1 MNTPASAVRPSL
13 LRRSRTAAVLVIC
26 LLAFLPQTARS
37 AAANPDFPLYPSIRD
52 NVRFWKDVYT
62 KHSLRTSVIH
72 DKNDLSIIYEVV
84 SLLDDRLP
92 GAKQYNKDL
101 LDRKKARYAAILK
114 KLSRSAPATSEERRI
129 AALFS
134 GRNPARRMALAA
146 ESIRT
151 QTGQKERFAEG
162 VVRSGAY
169 MAAIKQIF
177 RSYNLPEDLAYLPH
191 VESSFNTKAYS
202 KLGASGMWQFT
213 YSTGKNYLWIDQ
225 AVDQRGDPIA
235 AAHAAAKYLRNSYN
249 QLGTWPLS
257 LTSYNYGTAGM
268 KRALQ
273 EKGSYERIF
282 REYDKGHFKFASR
295 NFYSEFLAALESAK
309 EMERNP
315 SIRLDRPVPTRTV
328 TLKNKTGIHQICKR
342 FGVSSK
348 TLESINPALRPSVFS
363 GQQHIP
369 KGYVLH
375 LPAPAGKA
383 QPAIAASRTAAAGQ
397 AGHTA
402 HRVKK
407 GDTLSALARKY
418 GVSPV
423 ALTKA
428 NGIDNGVIRI
438 DQVLQIPKPPVK
450 IASRVTI
457 SPTPSAIKKI
467 RKDTGG
473 VSGKP
478 TAGLNV
484 YKSTIHNGKQY
495 GKIQVQPGESLQ
507 LLSQWTATPP
517 TVLQQLNRLA
527 EQGTVHPGRH
537 LVLVFD
543 KVSIGNFQKRRLQ
556 FHEKG
561 GKDKLS
567 AGSSA
572 DGKGDRVASSGRER
586 ETPHRLPL

>member
-1 MNTPASAVRPSL
+1 MNTPATAVHPSL
-13 LRRSRTAAVLVIC
+13 LRHSRTAAVLFIF
-26 LLAFLPQTARS
+26 LLSLLPQTALS
-37 AAANPDFPLYPSIRD
+37 AAANPDFPLYPAIRD

-62 KHSLRTSVIH
+62 KHSLSTAVIH
-72 DKNDLSIIYEVV
+72 DKNDLSVIYEVV
-84 SLLDDRLP
+84 RIHDERLP
-92 GAKQYNKDL
+92 GAKKGNKEL

-114 KLSRSAPATSEERRI
+114 KLSRSAPATGEERRI

-134 GRNPARRMALAA
+134 GRNPSRRMALAA
-146 ESIRT
+146 ESIRA
-151 QTGQKERFAEG
+151 QTGQKERFTEG

-202 KLGASGMWQFT
+202 KLGASGIWQFT
-213 YSTGKNYLWIDQ
+213 YSTGKNYLYIDQ
-225 AVDQRGDPIA
+225 AVDERGDPIA
-235 AAHAAAKYLRNSYN
+235 AAHAAAKYLKNSYN
-249 QLGTWPLS
+249 HLGTWPLA

-309 EMERNP
+309 EMDRNP

-328 TLKNKTGIHQICKR
+328 TLKNKTGIHQISNR

-348 TLESINPALRPSVFS
+348 TLECLNPALRPSVFS

-383 QPAIAASRTAAAGQ
+383 QTTIAASRNTAAKKTGNLV
-397 AGHTA
+397 

-407 GDTLSALARKY
+407 GDTLSALARKF
-418 GVSPV
+418 GVSPL

-428 NGIDNGVIRI
+428 NGIDNGIIRI
-438 DQVLQIPKPPVK
+438 GQVLQVPKLPAK
-450 IASRVTI
+450 MASRVTI
-457 SPTPSAIKKI
+457 SPSPGAIKKI
-467 RKDTGG
+467 RKETGG

-478 TAGLNV
+478 TASLNV
-484 YKSTIHNGKQY
+484 YRSTIHNGKRY

-507 LLSQWTATPP
+507 LLAQWTATPP
-517 TVLQQLNRLA
+517 TVLQQLNRPA

-556 FHEKG
+556 FHQQG

-567 AGSSA
+567 ARSSA
-572 DGKGDRVASSGRER
+572 DGKGDPVASSDRDR